1 MESVPMSPSTK
12 NVAVAGA
19 PLTLGLGTGCK
30 GFLSFAMVHN
40 LQNFTGS
47 KTGSKGGE
55 EVRRWSW
62 TFCPLSAYSYSII
75 PFHPLDLGVAV
86 ERLPASRVREQ
97 CACIRSQ
104 VDGST
109 VTYCALALFGSIVLQ
124 PVAGCNWTSVSTCAG
139 VYLVF
144 GNERCVLIMHYLADR
159 FRLNAD
165 APTLSAANQ
174 SLYFALANIVDGV
187 NSAFLLLTA
196 ALVFCMQAGFAMLTV
211 GSVRN
216 KNAKNALVLNLC
228 DACVGG
234 VAYYVLGFGF
244 AFAPINQ
251 ALLTYD
257 NFVTE
262 LPLSPIYKTKSNG
275 FIAFQHFALAHMQSP
290 LTKDAFTYLSGLSV
304 PSGTDN
310 GATLFLWWFQFTFCL
325 TAASIVAGAIC
336 ERVRVF
342 AYIGFVSLM
351 MGFVYPVISH
361 AMWDVNGWLN
371 VFYNKV
377 TDPTTGHITGSF
389 GIYGSAGS
397 IDFAGSGVVHIT
409 GGAGAFVGALIIG
422 PRIGRFDENGKIRP
436 IPGHNISLIVLG
448 GLLLWFGWFGFNPG
462 SQLGVL
468 SYADGG
474 KVGSAVRGGFNKNG
488 VPTVYSNAGQVALAA
503 VNTLVLSASA
513 GITTLIIARFVDKY
527 FDCASM
533 VNGSISDTVAVTS
546 PCSTIPTYSALCCG
560 VIAGWIWV
568 FGDKLIQRLRIDDP
582 LGAVTVHGFGG
593 TRCVLIPGFFAKP
606 DTVAMVYGSYD
617 GSGGCI
623 LWLWKAARCSAD
635 GDSLRLVVCGN
646 DYRRLLLDPQVSRPA
661 TRPAGGGNSWE

>member
-1 MESVPMSPSTK
+1 MWYSTI
-12 NVAVAGA
+12 
-19 PLTLGLGTGCK
+19 PLA
-30 GFLSFAMVHN
+30 F
-40 LQNFTGS
+40 
-47 KTGSKGGE
+47 
-55 EVRRWSW
+55 
-62 TFCPLSAYSYSII
+62 
-75 PFHPLDLGVAV
+75 DL
-86 ERLPASRVREQ
+86 LP
-97 CACIRSQ
+97 
-104 VDGST
+104 
-109 VTYCALALFGSIVLQ
+109 VL
-124 PVAGCNWTSVSTCAG
+124 
-139 VYLVF
+139 
-144 GNERCVLIMHYLADR
+144 
-159 FRLNAD
+159 
-165 APTLSAANQ
+165 
-174 SLYFALANIVDGV
+174 
-187 NSAFLLLTA
+187 
-196 ALVFCMQAGFAMLTV
+196 
-211 GSVRN
+211 
-216 KNAKNALVLNLC
+216 
-228 DACVGG
+228 
-234 VAYYVLGFGF
+234 
-244 AFAPINQ
+244 
-251 ALLTYD
+251 
-257 NFVTE
+257 
-262 LPLSPIYKTKSNG
+262 
-275 FIAFQHFALAHMQSP
+275 
-290 LTKDAFTYLSGLSV
+290 
-304 PSGTDN
+304 
-310 GATLFLWWFQFTFCL
+310 LWWFQFTFCL

-342 AYIGFVSLM
+342 AYIGFVALM

-361 AMWDVNGWLN
+361 AIWNANGWLN
-371 VFYNKV
+371 LFYNKV
-377 TDPTTGHITGSF
+377 TNPTTGHIIGSF
-389 GIYGSAGS
+389 GFYGTAGS

-409 GGAGAFVGALIIG
+409 GGAGALVSAVIIG
-422 PRIGRFDENGKIRP
+422 PRIGRFDENGKVRP

-582 LGAVTVHGFGG
+582 LGAVTVHAFGG

-635 GDSLRLVVCGN
+635 GDSLRLAVCGN
-646 DYRRLLLDPQVSRPA
+646 EYRRLLLDPQVSRPA